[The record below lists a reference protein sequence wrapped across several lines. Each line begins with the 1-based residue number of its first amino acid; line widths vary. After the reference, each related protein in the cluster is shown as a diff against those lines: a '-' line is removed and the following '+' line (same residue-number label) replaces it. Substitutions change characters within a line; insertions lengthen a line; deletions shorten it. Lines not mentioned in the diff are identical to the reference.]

1 FRLADTNLV
10 VEVEK
15 DVREG
20 SYGDEVVY
28 GGGKTMRD
36 GMASDPQATA
46 AQGALDLVITNAV
59 VLDPVIGVVKC
70 DIGVKDGFIAGI
82 GKAGNPQTQDAV
94 DPRLVIGPG
103 TEVIAGEHLIA
114 TAGAMDSHVHLI
126 SPQQCEQA
134 LSNGIT
140 TLFGGG
146 TGPTD
151 GTNGTT
157 CTPGPYN

>member
-1 FRLADTNLV
+1 GT
-10 VEVEK
+10 
-15 DVREG
+15 
-20 SYGDEVVY
+20 
-28 GGGKTMRD
+28 
-36 GMASDPQATA
+36 
-46 AQGALDLVITNAV
+46 
-59 VLDPVIGVVKC
+59 
-70 DIGVKDGFIAGI
+70 
-82 GKAGNPQTQDAV
+82 
-94 DPRLVIGPG
+94 G

-157 CTPGPYN
+157 CTPGPFNLARILQSAE